1 VKKKDFIIN
10 KHIYNIFSVCE
21 DFRQRLEQLNRLK
34 EKVQKIPVKK
44 INEESI

>member
-34 EKVQKIPVKK
+34 EKGPKDTSKEDK
-44 INEESI
+44 